1 MESLSNGAKRKKRK
15 TRKCLDEIRK
25 RSRRTGQIL
34 FEKDDGRFDEMFHNK
49 NIQKCMLTSNRLTL
63 RMFPKAIQ
71 SKTIT
76 RPVLLDL
83 EHKPNLN
90 LDELVRDTNIYK
102 AQNRNFRTPIFSN
115 IDNNGESFQN
125 KSHNSNYSLIENSLI
140 ENEQIVKN
148 CDDKEDLEMFS
159 SMDEL
164 NNKSPI
170 SMGTPPAS
178 SMTSSST
185 QSLREDNGY
194 NLYEEFMSEI
204 PACLQQNSKL
214 IQEDVMKKTKMLLQ
228 NLFIESCY
236 EECEDNILRCIKN
249 DKAKNMYYT
258 STEVVHN
265 PIDYIRQGHVQH
277 QTLFHNSSESISGSD
292 SASQSPLRDPSCLS
306 SPSDTTLSIV
316 IQDTPD
322 YTYYPHRLN

>member
-34 FEKDDGRFDEMFHNK
+34 FEKDDGRFDDMFLNK
-49 NIQKCMLTSNRLTL
+49 NVQKCMLTSNRLTL
-63 RMFPKAIQ
+63 KMFPKAIQ

-76 RPVLLDL
+76 RPVLLNL

-90 LDELVRDTNIYK
+90 LDELVRDTNVYR
-102 AQNRNFRTPIFSN
+102 ARNIRNVRSPI
-115 IDNNGESFQN
+115 IDKNVKYFQS
-125 KSHNSNYSLIENSLI
+125 KSHSSNYCLIDNSLI
-140 ENEQIVKN
+140 QNEQIVQN
-148 CDDKEDLEMFS
+148 CEDKEDFEMFS
-159 SMDEL
+159 SLEEL

-170 SMGTPPAS
+170 SIGTPPAS

-185 QSLREDNGY
+185 QSLRGDNGY

-204 PACLQQNSKL
+204 PACLQQNTRL

-249 DKAKNMYYT
+249 DKPKNTYYT
-258 STEVVHN
+258 STEVVHD
-265 PIDYIRQGHVQH
+265 PMDYIRQGHAQH
-277 QTLFHNSSESISGSD
+277 QTHHNVSESISGSD
-292 SASQSPLRDPSCLS
+292 SASQSPLGPPSCLT
-306 SPSDTTLSIV
+306 SPSDTPLSIV